1 MDPTD
6 VLRTL
11 WQQRWYVLPA
21 LLLTLAAA
29 AYVYGFAPRSYEA
42 TSTYAL
48 VNPAVPT
55 TEELERDPALAA
67 LNGDNP
73 YLRSADT
80 NLITDAVIARLG
92 SASTVRQLEA
102 DGVGTDYGVGPG
114 VGGTGFVVDI
124 TGVGPTPEAA
134 IATATAVGTVL
145 AAELE
150 DLQRVNGADD
160 RYLFTPLLLTPPDDA
175 TEQFS
180 SRLRAV
186 IIVLLGGA
194 VLVFGAASLGRWRS
208 GARAQRAAAR
218 AADAGS
224 PGGPGAARETG
235 PEPAVDEASA
245 AAPGPTA
252 DATSR
257 AASGPTA
264 SATSDAAS
272 EPAAGTAAQAAPG
285 PAAGATPESVADPAT
300 DADEPTAAE
309 PDAEPP
315 TEPADPGP
323 VATPRAPRA
332 PRAAGR
338 VPARAAR
345 GTGAPTARR
354 PR

>member
-1 MDPTD
+1 VDPTD

-21 LLLTLAAA
+21 VLLSLAAA

-55 TEELERDPALAA
+55 SEELERDPALAA

-80 NLITDAVIARLG
+80 NLITDALIARLG
-92 SASTVRQLEA
+92 AASTVEQLEA

-114 VGGTGFVVDI
+114 VGGNGFVVDI

-134 IATATAVGTVL
+134 VATTTAVGTVL
-145 AAELE
+145 EAELE

-160 RYLFTPLLLTPPDDA
+160 RYLFTPLLLAPPDDA

-186 IIVLLGGA
+186 IVVLLGGA

-208 GARAQRAAAR
+208 GTRARRAQAR
-218 AADAGS
+218 AADAADHAG
-224 PGGPGAARETG
+224 GAAGGDAVAGAGADADPVAAAGSDADADADPPPGTG
-235 PEPAVDEASA
+235 SAAGTDAATPPAAPSAPDA
-245 AAPGPTA
+245 AAPREPPEA
-252 DATSR
+252 DTVTTSR
-257 AASGPTA
+257 
-264 SATSDAAS
+264 
-272 EPAAGTAAQAAPG
+272 
-285 PAAGATPESVADPAT
+285 
-300 DADEPTAAE
+300 
-309 PDAEPP
+309 
-315 TEPADPGP
+315 
-323 VATPRAPRA
+323 TPRSPR
-332 PRAAGR
+332 R
-338 VPARAAR
+338 VPARTAR
-345 GTGAPTARR
+345 GTGTPTARR
-354 PR
+354 PL